1 MHISD
6 GVLSGQICA
15 ATAVATV
22 VIAGLVLKK
31 TDRKEIPKIAVMT
44 AAFFVASLLHIRLG
58 PASVHL
64 LLNGLV
70 GVVLG
75 LAAFPAI
82 MIALLF
88 QAVMFQHGGITTLGA
103 NTLIM
108 GLPAIVSW
116 GIFQLKGKFRGSV
129 TALRILSFT
138 GGSVAILL
146 SGGLMAFV
154 LVLAGSEFIATAK
167 VIVAAHIPV
176 ALIEGV
182 ITVLVVEFFVKVKP
196 ELVQ

>member
-6 GVLSGQICA
+6 GVLSGQVCA
-15 ATAVATV
+15 STAVATA

-31 TDRKEIPKIAVMT
+31 TDRKDIPKIAVMT

-116 GIFQLKGKFRGSV
+116 GIFQLKGKFSGSNS
-129 TALRILSFT
+129 ALRILSFM

-146 SGGLMAFV
+146 SGGLMALV
-154 LVLAGSEFIATAK
+154 LVLAGSEFITTAK

-176 ALIEGV
+176 ALVEGV

>member
-15 ATAVATV
+15 ATAVATA

-31 TDRKEIPKIAVMT
+31 TDRKDIPKIAVMT

-116 GIFQLKGKFRGSV
+116 GIFQLKRNFRGSV
-129 TALRILSFT
+129 TALRILSFM

-146 SGGLMAFV
+146 SGGLMALV
-154 LVLAGSEFIATAK
+154 LVFAGSEFIATAK

>member
-6 GVLSGQICA
+6 GVLSGQVCA

-75 LAAFPAI
+75 VAAFPAI

-88 QAVMFQHGGITTLGA
+88 QAVMFQHGGITALGA
-103 NTLIM
+103 NTLVM

-116 GIFQLKGKFRGSV
+116 GIFQLKGKFSGSV
-129 TALRILSFT
+129 TALRILSFL

-146 SGGLMAFV
+146 SGGLMAIV
-154 LVLAGSEFIATAK
+154 LIMAGSEFIATAK

-176 ALIEGV
+176 ALVEGV

>member
-6 GVLSGQICA
+6 GVLSGQVCA
-15 ATAVATV
+15 ATAVATA

-31 TDRKEIPKIAVMT
+31 TDRKDIPKIAVMT

-129 TALRILSFT
+129 TALRILSFM

-146 SGGLMAFV
+146 SGGLMALV
-154 LVLAGSEFIATAK
+154 LVLAGNEFIATAK

-176 ALIEGV
+176 ALVEGV